1 MANAGRAADY
11 AHNEQRLSE
20 HVAATGIEL
29 VEGTG
34 PARFLDPHTVA
45 VGDGRRWQADRIILA
60 VGGHPGRLPIPGAE
74 LALTYTDMRAL
85 TALPGRVAVI
95 GGADTG
101 CQLASILAD
110 FGCQTLLL
118 EYAPRLIPRAD
129 QDTSAALDAAFTRRG
144 IEVVTGASAERLV
157 RVDGGVEVHYQ
168 QADGSARRLVDAVFF
183 AVGWPANL
191 EGLALATAGVAA
203 ERGHIP
209 VNDWLQT
216 NVAHIFAV
224 GDVNGRSMLVPSARH
239 EGRLAA
245 ENAVLGTR
253 RRVAHEIVPTGSF
266 TDPEYASVG
275 LTEAQARERY
285 DCAVAVVRYDYLL
298 RAVIDGHAE
307 GFCKLIVERRQR
319 YLLGAHVLGRVL
331 GRGHP
336 GRRRRYG
343 RQPARGAARRAP
355 AGLPDFHRGLGHG
368 RPATGPRSGS
378 GPHAPLTQRPRPR
391 QNQAGLDAETG
402 LLGARLLG
410 CARSRRACGR
420 WTPPATSR
428 CAAIG
433 VRPIDS
439 LPVDGPPSS
448 AHSGRNRG
456 GRTIWAG
463 PAGRARIRAPSQKT
477 NLRLRRHV
485 YLAKRHRVC
494 QVFRQS
500 PGQR

>member
-1 MANAGRAADY
+1 MRLLVVGGGPAGLNAALQGRELGAQVILVESDRLGGTSINRGPAPVRTLARAARLVRDTQAWPAFGLRGPTPEVDLAATLANAGRVADY
-11 AHNEQRLSE
+11 AHHEQRLSE
-20 HVAATGIEL
+20 YVAATGIEL
-29 VEGTG
+29 VEGVG
-34 PARFLDPHTVA
+34 PARFVDPNTVA
-45 VGDGRRWQADRIILA
+45 VGDGRSWQADRVILA

-74 LALTYTDMRAL
+74 LALTYTDLRAL

-110 FGCQTLLL
+110 FGCQTVLL

-129 QDTSAALDAAFTRRG
+129 QDLSAALDAAFTRRG

-157 RVDGGVEVHYQ
+157 RVEGGVEVHYQ
-168 QADGSARRLVDAVFF
+168 QADGPARRLVDAVFF

-191 EGLALATAGVAA
+191 QGLELAAVGVAA

-216 NVAHIFAV
+216 NVAHIFAA

-275 LTEAQARERY
+275 LTEAQAGERY
-285 DCAVAVVRYDYLL
+285 DCAVAVVGYDHLL

-319 YLLGAHVLGRVL
+319 YLLGAHVLGEYSAEVIQVAAVAMAANLRVEQLAELQLAFPTFTEAL
-331 GRGHP
+331 GMAAQQLVRELGV
-336 GRRRRYG
+336 
-343 RQPARGAARRAP
+343 ARM
-355 AGLPDFHRGLGHG
+355 
-368 RPATGPRSGS
+368 
-378 GPHAPLTQRPRPR
+378 
-391 QNQAGLDAETG
+391 
-402 LLGARLLG
+402 
-410 CARSRRACGR
+410 
-420 WTPPATSR
+420 
-428 CAAIG
+428 
-433 VRPIDS
+433 
-439 LPVDGPPSS
+439 PPSLS
-448 AHSGRNRG
+448 ELELGSLQDGNDKERHG
-456 GRTIWAG
+456 G
-463 PAGRARIRAPSQKT
+463 
-477 NLRLRRHV
+477 L
-485 YLAKRHRVC
+485 
-494 QVFRQS
+494 
-500 PGQR
+500 